1 VLREVEGKVIFVTGA
16 GGFVGSALVA
26 ALLGHGA
33 RVRALAGAPD
43 DAVRDL
49 PKEVTAIRGEITDP
63 VAVSELMAGA
73 DVVIHLAGPPSVARS
88 FKQPAEYARI
98 HVAGTAT
105 VLEACRRSAVRR
117 LIYISSAEV
126 YGRPQTNPVYEDHRL
141 QARSPYAA
149 AKIGAEKLI
158 ESFVLAY
165 AMQVIILRPFSV
177 YGAGLSSQSLIGTIL
192 RQAEQSGCECVR
204 LASLKPVRDYCYIND
219 LSAAIVR
226 ACAVKE
232 ASAGAINI
240 GSGSGTSAGEVARMV
255 LQIIGRQIPVVEESE
270 RQRPAHSDIHHLVA
284 DTRKAREVLG
294 WTPAYSLKR
303 GLEETVDQMRR
314 G

>member
-1 VLREVEGKVIFVTGA
+1 MPHEVEGKVILVTGA
-16 GGFVGSALVA
+16 GGFIGSVLVA
-26 ALLGHGA
+26 ALLGYGA

-43 DAVRDL
+43 DVVRDL
-49 PKEVTAIRGEITDP
+49 PKEVTAMRGEITDP
-63 VAVSELMAGA
+63 VAVSELVAGA
-73 DVVIHLAGPPSVARS
+73 DMVIHLAGPPSVARS
-88 FKQPAEYARI
+88 FDQPAEYAHI

-105 VLEACRRSAVRR
+105 VLDACRRSAVRR

-126 YGRPQTNPVYEDHRL
+126 YGRPQTNPVHEDHPL

-165 AMQVIILRPFSV
+165 GMAVIILRPFSV
-177 YGAGLSSQSLIGTIL
+177 YGPGLSSESLIGTIL
-192 RQAEQSGCECVR
+192 RQAEQNECVR
-204 LASLKPVRDYCYIND
+204 LASLKSVRDYCYIKD

-226 ACAVKE
+226 ACAVKK
-232 ASAGAINI
+232 ANAGAINI
-240 GSGSGTSAGEVARMV
+240 GSGSGASVSQVASLI
-255 LQIIGRQIPVVEESE
+255 LQIIGQKLPVLEDAG
-270 RQRPAHSDIHHLVA
+270 RQRPAHSDIHRLVA

-303 GLEETVDQMRR
+303 GLEETIEQMRSV
-314 G
+314 